1 MEVRPS
7 PCSSIRMSSHW
18 EEKSAGMDA
27 CQSMTSQKLL
37 NRDSCADHAYDLNRQ
52 HQATSLMYSG
62 TWQQVG
68 RYT

>member
-18 EEKSAGMDA
+18 EEKSAEMDA

-37 NRDSCADHAYDLNRQ
+37 NRDSCA
-52 HQATSLMYSG
+52 HQLDVLWYMAAG
-62 TWQQVG
+62 G
-68 RYT
+68 